1 MKLIEYLKSIGAS
14 TCKLVSGPNGRFVSY
29 TVDGVVST
37 LPVGKKSQ
45 NGSLAEFNALEAED
59 GTVIATVNT
68 YKDVEEL
75 ELAQERGI
83 RPLLQQLRIKIHKGQ
98 IGQDL

>member
-75 ELAQERGI
+75 ELA
-83 RPLLQQLRIKIHKGQ
+83 
-98 IGQDL
+98 